1 MSRGKSGLRR
11 RGAFTLVEL
20 LVVISII
27 GMLIA
32 LLLPAVQQARE
43 AGRRTT
49 CLNNM
54 KNCMFAVLNFEG
66 QRKTYPGYCDT
77 LTGIQYNAG
86 GTASTN
92 YVLPVSWLVQ
102 VLPLLERTA
111 EYNLWRNQITFT
123 AAALPPS
130 WPPQVYMDVLNCPSS
145 PPTYTTGNTPCAYV
159 VNSGML
165 DVPGG
170 NGGSSTGLP
179 ADFPANGVFF
189 NKFNAFFVSNSAGGN
204 NQTLANP
211 AGVSNTQYTGAP
223 QAMLSNNGTPL
234 VSINQEYIT
243 THDGSSLTLMMS
255 ENNNVPSVAY
265 GGAGTLNWGG
275 ASLSG
280 GSGSWGNLAAGP
292 SALPYAGLEPTNC
305 FVWWPD
311 MSPNAQM
318 KINAQVT
325 TGGSSATLY
334 PQYFMH
340 PSSNHPTAVN
350 VAFCDG
356 HARNIGQ
363 DVDYTVFC
371 LLMTPFGQQ
380 CNTPGSVGLDPPGTG
395 TSSFS
400 STYYPSGNGNNYLL
414 LRTKLIDDTQVP

>member
-54 KNCMFAVLNFEG
+54 KNCMFAVLNYEG

-77 LTGIQYNAG
+77 LTGIQYSG
-86 GTASTN
+86 SGTASTN

-111 EYNLWRNQITFT
+111 EYNLWRNELQTGN
-123 AAALPPS
+123 AGMP
-130 WPPQVYMDVLNCPSS
+130 WPPQIYMDILNCPSS
-145 PPTYTTGNTPCAYV
+145 PPTLTTGNTPNAYV

-165 DVPGG
+165 DTPGG
-170 NGGSSTGLP
+170 NSGTTGLP
-179 ADFPANGVFF
+179 ADFAANGVFF
-189 NKFNAFFVSNSAGGN
+189 NKFNAVAVAASAGGTAP
-204 NQTLANP
+204 TLADPSKVSAP
-211 AGVSNTQYTGAP
+211 AVAQYSAVP
-223 QAMLSNNGTPL
+223 QAMLSNNGGPL
-234 VSINQEYIT
+234 ISINQEYIT

-255 ENNNVPSVAY
+255 ENNNAVSVAY
-265 GGAGTLNWGG
+265 TGAGTLGWGSAG
-275 ASLSG
+275 FSN
-280 GSGSWGNLAAGP
+280 GSGSWGNLAAG
-292 SALPYAGLEPTNC
+292 SNSSLPYAGLEPTNC

-311 MSPNAQM
+311 ANPNSQM
-318 KINAQVT
+318 KINAPLTT
-325 TGGSSATLY
+325 TGSTTINY
-334 PQYFMH
+334 QYYLH
-340 PSSNHPTAVN
+340 PASNHPTAVN

-356 HARNIGQ
+356 HARNISQ
-363 DVDYTVFC
+363 DIDYLIFS
-371 LLMTPFGQQ
+371 LLMTPYGQL
-380 CNTPGSVGLDPPGTG
+380 CNTPGSTGIDTNGTG
-395 TSSFS
+395 TSSFA
-400 STYYPSGNGNNYLL
+400 STYYPSGANNYTL
-414 LRTKLIDDTQVP
+414 LRTKLIDDSQVQ